1 MVPPPLPPR
10 DLSGLSEEEL
20 RNLEGTTR
28 EAMEARI
35 RMMRQIVMM
44 LDSASL
50 MASQVSAAIPP
61 SYPTQTTRLV
71 YKFQFYNHTSLTFNA
86 RTIL

>member
-1 MVPPPLPPR
+1 MGLILVVPPPLPPR
-10 DLSGLSEEEL
+10 DLAGLSEEEL

-28 EAMEARI
+28 EAIEARI

-61 SYPTQTTRLV
+61 SYPTQTTRSI
-71 YKFQFYNHTSLTFNA
+71 YKIFLFN
-86 RTIL
+86 LM